1 MSYGGKESGRDQLSS
16 LKKRHL
22 LEGEEFSRY
31 VARIAVSNICQ
42 STGFHSSQQSASYAF
57 ADITVRY
64 ICMLGKTAI
73 FYANLA
79 GRTSCNVFDVIL
91 GLEDFGLLRGYPGGA
106 SDVHRCLLS
115 SGIIQELIQFVN
127 TEVDA
132 SVRRPI
138 MKFPIPRMPKP
149 TPSFAQVREVPAGNH
164 IPDWLPRFP
173 DPNTYKR
180 TQVWKKRDT
189 DAKEDKVEKTRQRR
203 KAERSLLSIQ
213 SKLGFNAS
221 AEIQLTVDGDVEK
234 GSKLVANNPFL
245 ALPLSCNDKKIS
257 EVAIPQELE
266 PGKSSAVLETF
277 VPALEASK
285 VKSLD
290 FDSNDKIALPQR
302 RTTIQFKIRDGKKF
316 TEISPSSHI
325 LDAKKNSWFLM
336 DDEKDDKKKRAE
348 TIT

>member
-1 MSYGGKESGRDQLSS
+1 MSYGGRESGRYQLTFS
-16 LKKRHL
+16 KKRHL
-22 LEGEEFSRY
+22 LEGEDFSRS
-31 VARIAVSNICQ
+31 VARIAVSKICQ
-42 STGFHSSQQSASYAF
+42 STGFHSSQQSASSAF
-57 ADITVRY
+57 ADITIRY
-64 ICMLGKTAI
+64 ICRLGKTAI

-79 GRTSCNVFDVIL
+79 GRTSCNIFDVIL
-91 GLEDFGLLRGYPGGA
+91 GLEDFGLSTGYPGA

-115 SGIIQELIQFVN
+115 SAIIQEIIQFVN

-173 DPNTYKR
+173 DPNTYRR

-203 KAERSLLSIQ
+203 KAERSSLSIQ
-213 SKLGFNAS
+213 SKLGFNAP
-221 AEIQLTVDGDVEK
+221 ADLQLTVDGDVEK
-234 GSKLVANNPFL
+234 GSKLVASNPFL
-245 ALPLSCNDKKIS
+245 ALPLSCNDKEIS
-257 EVAIPQELE
+257 EVAIPRELE
-266 PGKSSAVLETF
+266 PGKSSAELETF
-277 VPALEASK
+277 APALEASK

-290 FDSNDKIALPQR
+290 FDSNDKIALPHR
-302 RTTIQFKIRDGKKF
+302 RTTIQFKIRVDKKF

-336 DDEKDDKKKRAE
+336 DDEKDDKKKRADI
-348 TIT
+348 IT